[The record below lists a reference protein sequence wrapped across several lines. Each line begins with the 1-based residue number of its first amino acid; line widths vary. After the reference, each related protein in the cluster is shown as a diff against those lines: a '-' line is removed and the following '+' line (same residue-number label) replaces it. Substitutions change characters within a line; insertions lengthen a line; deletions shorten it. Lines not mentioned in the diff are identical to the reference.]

1 MKYVFHCCGNE
12 NIRATHVKTIEFT
25 RERDITPRGDCIIGT
40 GAEFDASELRR
51 LSGKV
56 RITVEVGGLQ
66 DTFKARINP
75 NFGDHTEIVFRKSRY
90 DSRRTLGFGLN
101 KGANR
106 LDREIVRIMQN
117 PNSVMKVSIEEMKK

>member
-1 MKYVFHCCGNE
+1 MKYVFHCYGHE

-25 RERDITPRGDCIIGT
+25 REREITPRGDCIIGT
-40 GAEFDASELRR
+40 GAEFDASEMQR

-56 RITVEVGGLQ
+56 RITVEVGGLR

-75 NFGDHTEIVFRKSRY
+75 NFEDDREIVFRKSRY
-90 DSRRTLGFGLN
+90 HSKRTLGFGLS

-106 LDREIVRIMQN
+106 LDREIVKIMQN
-117 PNSVMKVSIEEMKK
+117 PASVMTVSIEEMKK